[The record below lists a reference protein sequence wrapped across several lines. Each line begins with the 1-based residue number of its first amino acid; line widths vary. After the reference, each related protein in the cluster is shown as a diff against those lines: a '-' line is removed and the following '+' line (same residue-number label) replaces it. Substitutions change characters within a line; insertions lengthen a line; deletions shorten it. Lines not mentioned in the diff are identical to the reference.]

1 MSPDDRPV
9 ADILQDIIRN
19 GEDMVRAE
27 VRLAKSEMREEF
39 ARVRSAGVF
48 LGIGTLGGVF
58 SIFFLLLAIV
68 FALSNRLPNW
78 AAALI
83 VALALAVI
91 GGILVGAG
99 AKRLRRLRSASRP
112 FENLKEKF
120 E

>member
-1 MSPDDRPV
+1 MPSDDRPV
-9 ADILQDIIRN
+9 TDILQDIMRN
-19 GEDMVRAE
+19 IEDIVRAE
-27 VRLAKSEMREEF
+27 VRLAKSEMSEEF
-39 ARVRSAGVF
+39 AKAQSAGVC
-48 LGIGTLGGVF
+48 LGLGTLGGIF
-58 SIFFLLLAIV
+58 SMFFLLLAIV